1 MDMTKATVAELLAND
16 GALCDCGKKHFAMV
30 KEAYIEK
37 GAVKKLAELVK
48 KYGGKKVF
56 ILCDTNTYKAAGELC
71 EAELDAAGIPHS
83 RYAFRKEHLEPD
95 EWAVGSAVMH
105 YDHSCDL
112 IVGVGGGVIN
122 DLGKILSKITGHP
135 YFIVGTAPSM
145 DGYASATSSM
155 ARDGLKVSLDSTCP
169 QVVIGDLD
177 ILCNAPM
184 KMLQAGVGDMLAKY
198 ISICEWRIAS
208 LLIGEYYCENV
219 AGLVR
224 TALKRVV
231 DGAAGLIKRDP
242 ESVKSVMEGMLIAG
256 IGMNYAGMSR
266 PASGMEHYFSHVW
279 DMRGLEL
286 GTPVDLHGIQVGIGT
301 LLSLKVYDLLKA
313 ATPDR
318 EKALSYVKSFSF
330 EAWSEDLRK
339 LLGTAAETMIEAEAG
354 AGKYNLEKH
363 AARLEKIIDNWDEIK
378 KIMAEELPDAKT
390 VEDLMD
396 LIGAPK
402 AVEEIG
408 ICPDC
413 LKDSFKATKDIRD
426 KYVASRLAWDLG
438 LIEEFCE
445 KLF

>member
-1 MDMTKATVAELLAND
+1 LLAD
-16 GALCDCGKKHFAMV
+16 P
-30 KEAYIEK
+30 
-37 GAVKKLAELVK
+37 
-48 KYGGKKVF
+48 
-56 ILCDTNTYKAAGELC
+56 NTWKAAGEQL
-71 EAELDAAGIPHS
+71 AGI
-83 RYAFRKEHLEPD
+83 LEENGIEYSKHVYLKTGFKPD
-95 EWAVGSAVMH
+95 EHAVGNALMH
-105 YDHSCDL
+105 FDARCDL
-112 IVGVGGGVIN
+112 IIGVGSGVIN
-122 DLGKILSKITGHP
+122 DVGKVLSNTTGRK
-135 YFIVGTAPSM
+135 YFIVATAPSM
-145 DGYASATSSM
+145 DGYASCTSSM
-155 ARDGLKVSLDSTCP
+155 ECDGVKVSLGSRCP
-169 QVVIGDLD
+169 DVIFGDTD
-177 ILCNAPM
+177 ILRQAPLH
-184 KMLQAGVGDMLAKY
+184 MLKSGIGDMLAKY
-198 ISICEWRIAS
+198 ISVAEWRMARIIA
-208 LLIGEYYCENV
+208 GEYYCEEV
-219 AGLVR
+219 AQLMRG
-224 TALKRVV
+224 ALKRCV
-231 DGAAGLIKRDP
+231 DNAEGLMKRDAEAVQAVFDGLIIAGLA
-242 ESVKSVMEGMLIAG
+242 MA
-256 IGMNYAGMSR
+256 YADVTR
-266 PASGMEHYFSHVW
+266 PASGVEHYFSHVW